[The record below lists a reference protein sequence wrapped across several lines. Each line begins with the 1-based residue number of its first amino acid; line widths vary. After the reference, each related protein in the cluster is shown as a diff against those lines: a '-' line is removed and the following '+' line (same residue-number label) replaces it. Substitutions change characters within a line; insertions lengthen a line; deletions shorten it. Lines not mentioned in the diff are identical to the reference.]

1 MNLKDIPTRQR
12 WLIGIAGGC
21 LLLYILDAVI
31 FSPLTDKWESNAKEI
46 ATLRQEVAD
55 GRLLQ
60 TRGPGLQR
68 FWSQMRSGSLP
79 HDPAQSE
86 HDVIAGFENWS
97 RTSGVELGSV
107 KPLWKRG
114 DTDAYSVLEC
124 RLDATG
130 TLGSLTRFLYEL
142 EKSPVALRVESV
154 ELISRDETGDRLTLS
169 LVVTGLRL
177 SPLEGKS

>member
-1 MNLKDIPTRQR
+1 MNFNEIPTRQR

-21 LLLYILDAVI
+21 LLLFILDRVI
-31 FSPLTDKWESNAKEI
+31 FTPLTNTWEADSAEI
-46 ATLRQEVAD
+46 VKLRQEVAD
-55 GRLLQ
+55 GHSLIF
-60 TRGPGLQR
+60 RGPRLEQL
-68 FWSQMRSGSLP
+68 WSQMRSGSLP

-86 HDVIAGFENWS
+86 HDVIAGFESWS

-130 TLGSLTRFLYEL
+130 TLGSLTRFLYEM
-142 EKSPVALRVESV
+142 EKAPLALRVESV
-154 ELISRDETGDRLTLS
+154 ELISRDDTGDRLTLS